1 MADTWRGKWEAFSA
15 GVQVRAASA
24 KTRIN
29 VYRKERPYVFWG
41 GTLVGLPL
49 LMGVLAVLL
58 LIVLVYAGTWGKIPT
73 RDVVR
78 SVETPEASYLLDRD
92 GEFIARYF
100 DQNRESVDGKAIP
113 QVLKDALVATEDER
127 FTTHSGIDW
136 QATARAVVFSGLLR
150 REEQG
155 GGSTLSQQLAKNHF
169 PRKGGGKFTLVVTKI
184 KEAITAKRFEKEYTK
199 DELLTLY
206 LNTVPFG
213 ENIYG
218 VKLASR
224 RFFGVEPIE
233 LKTEQAAVLVGML
246 KANTSYHPVW
256 NPEASTRRRN
266 LVMTR
271 MTTQGFLPVAELDS
285 LKSLPLE
292 VRETKETSR
301 GQTTYFSDRAR
312 QEVEA
317 ILDGKQDSR
326 GNDYNIDK
334 SGLRIYATLDGKLQQ
349 MAERALQEHL
359 AYMQPKFREQWR
371 NSSPDGFDA
380 QLDKA
385 ILASPRYKSMIDTG
399 LTKEAALKSF
409 GESRQMTFADY
420 SAYGRKKMKSSY
432 RDSLRAEL
440 LRLRAAFIAAD
451 PNTGV
456 VLAYVGGGD
465 YFAIPYNSAA
475 AKRQVGS
482 TFKPLVYAVALE
494 NGFRVCDYFK
504 NKKETYGFGKDKY
517 TPENSD
523 GRYGGEYSMTAA
535 LVNSVNTIAVA
546 MVNELK
552 PQKIVDFA
560 EKIGFE
566 NVPNDLS
573 NGLGTASLS
582 IEDMIRLYGI
592 FARDGTLPTYRMIR
606 RIETREGELVWEA
619 PVSMKAERVVSANT
633 AEAMRYMLHEVA
645 ERGTGSGLARTYGV
659 ESEVAGKTGTTQDQA
674 DGWFM
679 GFTNEIVVGAWVGAE
694 YPNIRWKSLSLGQGA
709 KTALPIV
716 GKFLRQ
722 YELARGVTQ
731 FPELERFPEDTL
743 RRYEC
748 SDRRWQEYAFD
759 SLWMDNGEP
768 YEPGVGYDED
778 GNPIYADPEDVE
790 GAAPSGLTPVR
801 RSSGDAR
808 PEGPGRA
815 GRETTPDGRPG
826 DDPEREA
833 NNQRLEE
840 LRKETERNKTD
851 DKEKPVRK
859 VLDKIFKKDP
869 D

>member
-1 MADTWRGKWEAFSA
+1 MADTWQARWEAFST
-15 GVQVRAASA
+15 GVTARAASA

-29 VYRKERPYVFWG
+29 DYRRRHPAVFWS

-49 LMGVLAVLL
+49 LACVLAVATF
-58 LIVLVYAGTWGKIPT
+58 ITLVYTGSFGKIPS
-73 RDVVR
+73 REVVKN
-78 SVETPEASYLLDRD
+78 VETPEASYLLDRD
-92 GEFIARYF
+92 GNYIARYF
-100 DQNRESVDGKAIP
+100 DQNRESIDGKAIP

-136 QATARAVVFSGLLR
+136 QATARAVVYSGLLR
-150 REEQG
+150 QEEQG

-169 PRKGGGKFTLVVTKI
+169 PRAGGGKFSLVVTKI

-224 RFFGVEPIE
+224 RFFDVEPLA

-246 KANTSYHPVW
+246 KANSSYHPVW
-256 NPEASTRRRN
+256 HPEASLKRRN
-266 LVMTR
+266 LVMVR
-271 MTTQGFLPVAELDS
+271 MAEQGFLPIATLDS
-285 LKSLPLE
+285 LRALPLV

-301 GQTTYFSDRAR
+301 GQSTYFSDRVR
-312 QEVEA
+312 LEVEA
-317 ILDGKQDSR
+317 ILDGKRDAK
-326 GNDYNIDK
+326 GNDYHIDK
-334 SGLRIYATLDGKLQQ
+334 SGLRIYSTLDPELQKL
-349 MAERALQEHL
+349 AERALQDHL
-359 AYMQPKFREQWR
+359 AYMQPKFRDQWR
-371 NSSPDGFDA
+371 NSDPDGFEA

-385 ILASPRYKSMIDTG
+385 IKASPRYKELIASG
-399 LTKEAALKSF
+399 LDLKAAMNSF
-409 GESRQMTFADY
+409 GESRQITFADY

-451 PNTGV
+451 PNSGE

-465 YFAIPYNSAA
+465 YFAIPFNSAA

-494 NGFRVCDYFK
+494 NGFQVCDYFK
-504 NKKETYGFGKDKY
+504 NKKETYGTGEDEY

-546 MVNELK
+546 TINELK
-552 PQKIVDFA
+552 PSKVVAFA
-560 EKIGFE
+560 DKIGLKG
-566 NVPNDLS
+566 VPNDLS
-573 NGLGTASLS
+573 AALGTASLS

-592 FARDGTLPTYRMIR
+592 FARDGTVPTYRMVS
-606 RIETREGELVWEA
+606 RIETREGEVVWAA
-619 PVSMKAERVVSANT
+619 PASMQAERVVSTNT
-633 AEAMRYMLHEVA
+633 AEAMRYMLTQVA

-659 ESEVAGKTGTTQDQA
+659 ESDVAGKTGTTQDQA

-716 GKFLRQ
+716 GKFLRG
-722 YELARGVTQ
+722 YELSRGTTK
-731 FPELERFPEDTL
+731 FPEIERFPEDTT

-748 SDRRWQEYAFD
+748 SDRRWKQYAFD
-759 SLWMDNGEP
+759 SLWMDNGEL
-768 YEPGVGYDED
+768 YEPGVGFDED
-778 GNPIYADPEDVE
+778 GNPIYFEPSEAPAPPED
-790 GAAPSGLTPVR
+790 GAPAPPRKPGTEPPAGPTDVR
-801 RSSGDAR
+801 
-808 PEGPGRA
+808 
-815 GRETTPDGRPG
+815 TK
-826 DDPEREA
+826 DDPARVREREA

-840 LRKETERNKTD
+840 LRREAEENKAGDEERGLKRGL
-851 DKEKPVRK
+851 KK
-859 VLDKIFKKDP
+859 LFKKDP